1 MMLWRLRQRRW
12 MHFRPAKEKQAEP
25 FTDDSLFAESD
36 VYSLSITDSETS
48 SSSSLSEWSSVYL
61 NVRLPADN

>member
-1 MMLWRLRQRRW
+1 

-36 VYSLSITDSETS
+36 VYSLSIADSGTS
-48 SSSSLSEWSSVYL
+48 SLSIAGSEMSSLSSLSEWSSVYL